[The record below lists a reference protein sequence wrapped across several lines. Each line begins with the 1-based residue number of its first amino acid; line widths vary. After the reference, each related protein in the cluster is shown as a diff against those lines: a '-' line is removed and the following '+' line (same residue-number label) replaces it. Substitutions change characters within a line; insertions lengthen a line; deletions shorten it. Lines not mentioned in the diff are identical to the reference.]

1 MRYKPGDH
9 VIIRSDLR
17 RGVRYYAED
26 NSVYTMAT
34 STMVDMRGSTVTIE
48 GITHN
53 RYVICEGGFYWTD
66 DMFDGVAT
74 EEEQIK
80 ISESEKKAICSFLEV

>member
-1 MRYKPGDH
+1 
-9 VIIRSDLR
+9 
-17 RGVRYYAED
+17 
-26 NSVYTMAT
+26 
-34 STMVDMRGSTVTIE
+34 MVGMRGSIVTIK

-53 RYVICEGGFYWTD
+53 RYIICEGGFYWTD

-80 ISESEKKAICSFLEV
+80 ISELEKKAICSFLEV